1 LKPQQIVV
9 FKDAGAEAED
19 VRRLVPRLMIN
30 EANTAEFLKIK
41 IPTRTSFPNRLC
53 FYKRFRLGST
63 MTSTALNSLA
73 RASSA
78 YLRSA
83 MHQPIQ
89 WHEWGAEAFAVA
101 RRENKPMLLDIGAV
115 WCHWCHVMDRESYDD
130 AEIAAI
136 VNQHFIAVKVDRDE
150 RPDIDSRYQA
160 AVQAVSGQGGWP
172 LTAFL
177 TPDGKPFY
185 GGTYFPPSDGY
196 GRPSFRRVLLSIANA
211 YAEKHGDVVEQAK
224 MVESAIALSESFAGR
239 SGRVSAGVIATIQES
254 AFKMFDPQ
262 HGGFGQAPKF
272 PHPSALDL
280 LIERYAKS
288 PPYRKE
294 RDRMGHPDS
303 SESPD
308 SSERNASLRNLI
320 TTTLEHMARGG
331 VYDQLAGGFHRYSV
345 DERWVVPHFE
355 KMCYDNSE
363 LLKNYVHAYQAT
375 GEEFFADVARDMIR
389 WMDEWL
395 SDRQRGGFYASQD
408 ADISMD
414 DDGDYFTWTLD
425 EARGVLTKEEAEA
438 AALHYDI
445 NEVGE
450 MHHNPAKNVLYVRA
464 PVEEIARRMNLAPER
479 VRELLATA
487 KKKMYAARLQRPTPY
502 VDKTVYVGWNSL
514 CVSAYLE
521 AAKVLNLAEARR
533 FALKSLDR
541 VLGEAWKAG
550 SEQKNLAGE
559 APSATRTLLHVVS
572 YSDPKASH
580 REVPGLLDDYAFT
593 ALACLDAYEATA
605 DLSYFKF
612 ARAIADAMI
621 ERFYD
626 ATSGGFFD
634 SEPVAEGTSLGV
646 LATRRKP
653 LQDSPT
659 PAGNPMAAIALMRLH
674 HYTGDAAYRDKAE
687 LTLETFAGVAE
698 QFGIFAATYGIAVVH
713 LVESPLQ
720 VVVIAQDGDEDAA
733 GELHAA
739 AVAAFAFNKSAV
751 RLAANQAAA
760 ENLPPALAA
769 TIPNLPDLSRKPG
782 SRKSFAVLCSGSACQ
797 PPVSDAAD
805 LRNALEAA
813 LHKN

>member
-1 LKPQQIVV
+1 
-9 FKDAGAEAED
+9 
-19 VRRLVPRLMIN
+19 
-30 EANTAEFLKIK
+30 
-41 IPTRTSFPNRLC
+41 
-53 FYKRFRLGST
+53 
-63 MTSTALNSLA
+63 
-73 RASSA
+73 
-78 YLRSA
+78 
-83 MHQPIQ
+83 MHQPIR
-89 WHEWGAEAFAVA
+89 WHEWGAEAFAA
-101 RRENKPMLLDIGAV
+101 AQRENKPMLLDIGAV

-130 AEIAAI
+130 PAIAAI
-136 VNQHFIAVKVDRDE
+136 VNEHFIAVKVDRDE

-211 YAEKHGDVVEQAK
+211 YAEKNGDVVEQAK
-224 MVESAIALSESFAGR
+224 MVESAIAQSESFAGR
-239 SGRVSAGVIATIQES
+239 SGRVSERVITAIQES
-254 AFKMFDPQ
+254 AFKMFDAE
-262 HGGFGQAPKF
+262 HGGFGSAPKF

-280 LIERYAKS
+280 LIERYARNAQAEGSKT
-288 PPYRKE
+288 PLYRKV
-294 RDRMGHPDS
+294 RDRMGHP
-303 SESPD
+303 PD
-308 SSERNASLRNLI
+308 SSRREQPLYNLVV
-320 TTTLEHMARGG
+320 TTLERMALGG

-345 DERWVVPHFE
+345 DEGWVVPHFE

-363 LLKNYVHAYQAT
+363 LLNNYVHAYQAT
-375 GEEFFADVARDMIR
+375 GEDFFADVARDIIR
-389 WMDEWL
+389 WMNDCL

-425 EARGVLTKEEAEA
+425 EARAVLTKEEAEV

-464 PVEEIARRMNLAPER
+464 SVEEIAQRMKLPGAR
-479 VRELLATA
+479 VAELLASA
-487 KKKMYAARLQRPTPY
+487 KQKMYAARLQRPTPY

-521 AAKVLNLAEARR
+521 AAKVLNLKEARQ

-541 VLGEAWKAG
+541 VLAEAWKSS
-550 SEQKNLAGE
+550 SESAKHSQEPLASSG
-559 APSATRTLLHVVS
+559 PQLLHVVA
-572 YSDPKASH
+572 YSDPAASH

-612 ARAIADAMI
+612 ARAIGDAMI
-621 ERFYD
+621 ARFCD
-626 ATSGGFFD
+626 ETSGGFFD
-634 SEPVAEGTSLGV
+634 SEPAAEGQSLGV

-659 PAGNPMAAIALMRLH
+659 PAGNPMAAIALVRLH
-674 HYTGDAAYRDKAE
+674 HYTGETRYRDKAE

-713 LVESPLQ
+713 LLESSLQ
-720 VVVIAQDGDEDAA
+720 VVVITEDGDDDAA
-733 GELHAA
+733 NKLYAA
-739 AVAAFAFNKSAV
+739 AVSPFAFNKSTL
-751 RLAANQAAA
+751 RLAANQAVPQ
-760 ENLPPALAA
+760 NLPPALAE
-769 TIPNLPDLSRKPG
+769 TIPNLPGLGSGKSS
-782 SRKSFAVLCSGSACQ
+782 SRKSFAVLCSGFACQ
-797 PPVSDAAD
+797 PPLSDPVD
-805 LRNALEAA
+805 LEAA
-813 LHKN
+813 MQRALQKR